1 MPRTAMLVTPTTQEQ
16 ARRWPALLASALWV
30 LTLLA
35 LPMVN
40 WLDQL
45 LRQAGLPELAILEPA
60 AFPLIAAAVTA
71 ATVGAVLASYLTG
84 FSKSGTVVMVAC
96 NGGVDLPPSGTG
108 GPDVPEPAGRPRQPS
123 PACWRSLARPA
134 W

>member
-60 AFPLIAAAVTA
+60 AFPLVAAALTA
-71 ATVGAVLASYLTG
+71 ATVGAVDLQASKGQQLIHPHHITAVHPHDWSSSDG
-84 FSKSGTVVMVAC
+84 
-96 NGGVDLPPSGTG
+96 
-108 GPDVPEPAGRPRQPS
+108 
-123 PACWRSLARPA
+123 
-134 W
+134 